1 MFCYLVLLVYFFS
14 INIWTRPA
22 LSVRDERF
30 SPVQVCQRARWLG
43 ERICKG
49 TQETSGQVSQH
60 RGIWSAY
67 CESEKKLSFRNKKMQ
82 INTFC
87 KVYSKRQKERC
98 SAWVFTDI
106 LLQVINRDNCV
117 QIQIQIHIRIY
128 NCNQAP
134 SMWGWLPSWSA
145 WVTFRITWYAFI

>member
-1 MFCYLVLLVYFFS
+1 MKDFPLFRFVKERGDLEKEYARGLRKLV
-14 INIWTRPA
+14 
-22 LSVRDERF
+22 
-30 SPVQVCQRARWLG
+30 ARWVNIEEFGLL
-43 ERICKG
+43 IVNQK
-49 TQETSGQVSQH
+49 
-60 RGIWSAY
+60 
-67 CESEKKLSFRNKKMQ
+67 RNWVLEIKKMQ

-117 QIQIQIHIRIY
+117 QIQIQIHMRIY

-145 WVTFRITWYAFI
+145 WVAFRITWYVMISWCMNWFSD